1 MFSGP
6 PKVLLRFLK
15 VVSIKVWLHCG
26 MELSFPA
33 LDIVSNRFLWVSDFH
48 GVWGGCIVE
57 GMIKL
62 WLVTWHLDLFIVLT
76 LGQIGF
82 KGCKDGYWSESLSAC
97 IPSYKIFCIFFGLL
111 HLHLNIFLW
120 DPTAC
125 LFSFFYFCHT
135 NNVYLLQGKLKM
147 QVVRMRGVLAT
158 ELQSRYQIEPSECK
172 ITV

>member
-1 MFSGP
+1 LNR
-6 PKVLLRFLK
+6 VLL
-15 VVSIKVWLHCG
+15 
-26 MELSFPA
+26 
-33 LDIVSNRFLWVSDFH
+33 VSDFH

-57 GMIKL
+57 GMIRL

-82 KGCKDGYWSESLSAC
+82 KGCKDGYWSESLSAH
-97 IPSYKIFCIFFGLL
+97 IPSYIFGLL
-111 HLHLNIFLW
+111 HLHLDIFLW

-125 LFSFFYFCHT
+125 LFSLLYFCYT

>member
-6 PKVLLRFLK
+6 PQVLLRFLK

-33 LDIVSNRFLWVSDFH
+33 LDIVLNRFLWVSDFH

-57 GMIKL
+57 GMIRL

-82 KGCKDGYWSESLSAC
+82 KGCKDGYMVRILVCPYSKLRKFLHFLWTSSSAFQ
-97 IPSYKIFCIFFGLL
+97 Y
-111 HLHLNIFLW
+111 FLW

-125 LFSFFYFCHT
+125 LFSLLYFCHT

-147 QVVRMRGVLAT
+147 QVVRTRGVLAT